1 MSDSASAIELSD
13 EQKKNICIVVANGCD
28 RETAAK
34 FARTTWAAIHAA
46 MNADHKFAADVR
58 FEEAVVE
65 LNHMVSVH
73 KAAKK
78 EANWRASV
86 WWLEAMHPER
96 YGPRGSGQV
105 TSKQLKLYVEH
116 IATTLVVEVHN
127 DEDRERLLSKLHET
141 ATTLE
146 QLLRDEFVPERSVTA
161 ASLLA
166 ERDDVPTLQ
175 QPPTMA
181 DETSIADEET
191 A

>member
-1 MSDSASAIELSD
+1 
-13 EQKKNICIVVANGCD
+13 
-28 RETAAK
+28 
-34 FARTTWAAIHAA
+34 

-96 YGPRGSGQV
+96 YGPRGQV

-166 ERDDVPTLQ
+166 ASDDVPN
-175 QPPTMA
+175 QPPPTTA
-181 DETSIADEET
+181 DEAPIADEKSGT
-191 A
+191 LIFANRH